1 MRHYNILPKQLV
13 RVAQLSKDAQKRLWW
28 IDWYVS
34 HGRNAE
40 ATCRHFGIS
49 KSVFYGWKNRYNPRN
64 LKTLEDDTTNRRPH
78 KVREMTTPAWIQQ
91 RIYEIRL
98 ADKEKSKYEIQEE
111 LKREGT
117 IAGQTAIQK
126 VINRHSELLNTQHL
140 KKMRSHR
147 KSSIA
152 RLRASREMREKY
164 PGALIQIDT
173 KHFYILGIRFYLF
186 VAVDCKS
193 RYGYVHCYKTI
204 SSTSGADFLQRVLN
218 YFPFKV
224 EAIQTDNGSEYLLN
238 FHKACKEANIM
249 HYFTYPHTPKMN
261 GRAERMI
268 KTTIYEYFN
277 WQDDLLPDLD
287 EINRHCNLFNTKYN
301 TRRFHQRLGYKTPQE
316 YVNLQRTR
324 KGGQPFSI

>member
-1 MRHYNILPKQLV
+1 MRAYKTIPLKQV
-13 RVAQLSKDAQKRLWW
+13 RSANLSKAALGRLCWF
-28 IDWYVS
+28 DWYQT
-34 HGRNAE
+34 HGKNISL
-40 ATCRHFGIS
+40 TCRHFGIS
-49 KSVFYGWKNRYNPRN
+49 RDTFYLWKRRFKSYNLR
-64 LKTLEDDTTNRRPH
+64 TLEDDTSSRRPH
-78 KVREMTTPAWIQQ
+78 KVREMTTPSWIQQ

-126 VINRHSELLNTQHL
+126 VINRHTELLNTQHI
-140 KKMRSHR
+140 KKMQSHR

-152 RLRASREMREKY
+152 RLRASREMRERY
-164 PGALIQIDT
+164 PGALIQVDT
-173 KHFYILGIRFYLF
+173 KHFYVLGIRFYLF

-193 RYGYVHCYKTI
+193 RYGYVQCYKTI
-204 SSTSGADFLQRVLN
+204 SSASGADFLQGVLN
-218 YFPFKV
+218 YFPFKA

-268 KTTIYEYFN
+268 KTTVYEYFN
-277 WQDDLLPDLD
+277 HQDDLLPDLD
-287 EINRHCNLFNTKYN
+287 EINRHCNLFNIKYN
-301 TRRFHQRLGYKTPQE
+301 TKRFHQRLGYKTPHE
-316 YVNLQRTR
+316 YVINYLKD
-324 KGGQPFSI
+324 KGGELYGM